1 MPPSVAM
8 NISFKPIYERA
19 VERKG
24 EQALA
29 DRLPSV
35 EASSA
40 LATIP
45 DDRFLAAMA
54 RCVFSAGFRWKV
66 IEAKWPGFEDAFL
79 GFDPISVAAFNEEAV
94 EDLSADRRIV
104 RNPQKIKATIA
115 NAQFITATQKEH
127 GTYAS
132 FVANW
137 PEDDIVG
144 LWDYLAKHGSR
155 LGGNTGPRCLR
166 MVGKDTFQ
174 LSPDV
179 TIALTEMGIL
189 TGKPTTK
196 KSRAAA
202 QAAFN
207 AWREETD
214 RPLAHL
220 SMILA
225 CTVDRSAPFE

>member
-1 MPPSVAM
+1 M
-8 NISFKPIYERA
+8 NISFEPIYERA

-29 DRLPSV
+29 ERLPDV
-35 EASSA
+35 ESSA
-40 LATIP
+40 VLATLP

-79 GFDPISVAAFNEEAV
+79 GFDPASVAAFNEDAV

-115 NAQFITATQKEH
+115 NARFITATQDEH

-132 FVANW
+132 FIANW

-144 LWDYLAKHGSR
+144 LWDYLAKNGAR
-155 LGGNTGPRCLR
+155 LGGNTGPRSLR
-166 MVGKDTFQ
+166 MVGKDTFH

-179 TIALTEMGIL
+179 TFALTEMGIL
-189 TGKPTTK
+189 TSKPTSK
-196 KSRAAA
+196 KARAAA

-207 AWREETD
+207 GWRKETG
-214 RPLAHL
+214 RPMAHL

-225 CTVDRSAPFE
+225 CTVPRPAPFE